1 MSYESRRTNARAL
14 LSEEDFARVIGT
26 AEIYLSSCSVLSSV
40 IETLGDLVRRGLKV
54 IPDDWKEAITAKIH
68 EALVFALGA
77 AVRGMGEDPSSTS
90 KDWLYAASVIA
101 TGIAGGAGGLPGLLV
116 ELPITT
122 GLMLRSIADIGRAH
136 GERLE
141 DPLFRFTCIE
151 VFAYGTPIEDDEEEL
166 AFLAARLGAVEVAES
181 VAETIPRW

>member
-1 MSYESRRTNARAL
+1 M
-14 LSEEDFARVIGT
+14 D
-26 AEIYLSSCSVLSSV
+26 
-40 IETLGDLVRRGLKV
+40 
-54 IPDDWKEAITAKIH
+54 
-68 EALVFALGA
+68 
-77 AVRGMGEDPSSTS
+77 EDPSSTS
-90 KDWLYAASVIA
+90 KDWLYAASVIT

-141 DPLFRFTCIE
+141 YPLFRFTCIE